1 MEEIKQAQAIAKMQR
16 ISPIKARLVVD
27 MIRGKKVNEAL
38 AILSNTN
45 KKAAVMVKN
54 TLNSA
59 IANATNNHDMK
70 LENLYVSEA
79 YVNEGPT
86 MKRFRPRAKGSAS
99 QILNCNC

>member
-45 KKAAVMVKN
+45 KKSSRYGKKYIKF
-54 TLNSA
+54 S
-59 IANATNNHDMK
+59 
-70 LENLYVSEA
+70 Y
-79 YVNEGPT
+79 
-86 MKRFRPRAKGSAS
+86 
-99 QILNCNC
+99 C

>member
-27 MIRGKKVNEAL
+27 MIRGQKVNEAL

-59 IANATNNHDMK
+59 IGELEKALDGKADNGSQPTAHNHYDK
-70 LENLYVSEA
+70 QL
-79 YVNEGPT
+79 
-86 MKRFRPRAKGSAS
+86 
-99 QILNCNC
+99 